1 MAATMS
7 FSLPEHW
14 KELRAARQHQSQCAQ
29 DIEAIKSTCA
39 AQHGND
45 TIKHITQCPD
55 CYPKVIDRML
65 QRFHHDDDN
74 QRHEWFAQR
83 KAFIVGLEAQFAKVK
98 DKTLDL
104 ASIEQSLDIEKE
116 AWYRGLLRK
125 HYESFI
131 LSDNGVSA
139 EELKAAMED
148 SDRSRDELVAMVWKS
163 IGSPEDWEKRL
174 DIFMEKLSKIQT
186 PAELKSLYVDEFFK
200 DRTTGETIEGAQ
212 QYLDRYLQ
220 APASTEAEV
229 QTSLADVIAS
239 IISVQRDGKSSQ
251 GQRDAHQARLDEL
264 RRAKTAFE
272 HNKAMTKAQQQSAAQ
287 AAAVGEQLYDLP
299 PCAVCAGVVAATDVL
314 SCPVCQVVCQMGGE
328 RTMTVYCS
336 EECHDKGQVRS
347 LGQAHALRAATV

>member
-1 MAATMS
+1 MATTMS

-14 KELRAARQHQSQCAQ
+14 KELRAAREHQSRCAQ

-39 AQHGND
+39 TEHGD
-45 TIKHITQCPD
+45 TTKHTAHCPD
-55 CYPKVIDRML
+55 CYPKVVDRLL
-65 QRFHHDDDN
+65 QRFHDDPD
-74 QRHEWFAQR
+74 HEWFAQR
-83 KAFIVGLEAQFAKVK
+83 RAFIVGLEAQFAKVK

-104 ASIEQSLDIEKE
+104 GTIEQSLDIEKE

-174 DIFMEKLSKIQT
+174 DAFMEKLSKITT
-186 PAELKSLYVDEFFK
+186 PVELKSLYVDEFFK
-200 DRTTGETIEGAQ
+200 DSATGETIDGAQ
-212 QYLDRYLQ
+212 KYLDRYLE
-220 APASTEAEV
+220 APAETEAEV
-229 QTSLADVIAS
+229 QTSLAEVITS

-287 AAAVGEQLYDLP
+287 AAAVGDQLYELP
-299 PCAVCAGVVAATDVL
+299 PCSVCAGVVGANDVL
-314 SCPVCQVVCQMGGE
+314 SCPVCQVVCQMGGD
-328 RTMTVYCS
+328 RPMTVYCS
-336 EECHDKGQVRS
+336 EECHDKGQVRP
-347 LGQAHALRAATV
+347 LQRIYVL